1 MAAELLGRGFELP
14 RVLRALRLAKSTYYY
29 NLSHPKTDH
38 YADVRP
44 LIHEIYRRTRNG
56 MGYRQVRLALIQE
69 QGLAISRKTVWKLM
83 REEGLFCRI
92 RRKHYNS
99 YKGEVGKMAENL
111 LNRDFQADRP
121 FQKLTTD
128 VTEFALR
135 DGKAYLSPV
144 MDLCGNKIVSWS
156 VKKNQGM
163 GLINEMLDG
172 LFEQLP
178 EGAEPL
184 LHSDQGWQY
193 RMGSY
198 RNKLEKH
205 GLKQSM
211 SRKATCHDNACMEG
225 FFGHLKDELYWGQR
239 FESFEQFE
247 QELDQYIYYWNTKR
261 YQETLG
267 GLAPEEY
274 QAQRL
279 GVLEAA

>member
-1 MAAELLGRGFELP
+1 M
-14 RVLRALRLAKSTYYY
+14 
-29 NLSHPKTDH
+29 
-38 YADVRP
+38 RP

-156 VKKNQGM
+156 VKKSNSSKSWTNTSITGTRSATRRR
-163 GLINEMLDG
+163 L
-172 LFEQLP
+172 
-178 EGAEPL
+178 EGWRRRSTRPSASEFWKRP
-184 LHSDQGWQY
+184 D
-193 RMGSY
+193 
-198 RNKLEKH
+198 
-205 GLKQSM
+205 
-211 SRKATCHDNACMEG
+211 
-225 FFGHLKDELYWGQR
+225 
-239 FESFEQFE
+239 SF
-247 QELDQYIYYWNTKR
+247 
-261 YQETLG
+261 
-267 GLAPEEY
+267 PHP
-274 QAQRL
+274 
-279 GVLEAA
+279 